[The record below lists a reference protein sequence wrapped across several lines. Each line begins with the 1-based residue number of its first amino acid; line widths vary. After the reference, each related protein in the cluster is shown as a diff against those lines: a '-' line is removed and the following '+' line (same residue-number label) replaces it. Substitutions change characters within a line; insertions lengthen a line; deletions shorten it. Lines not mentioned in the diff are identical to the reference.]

1 MSKGFII
8 LGRQNGKM
16 IGLLRRVLES
26 GAKVG
31 YDQAKVEI
39 DMETRTERAIE
50 ELAKRCRFSQKVL
63 RGINES
69 LTLGNSKGNQKN

>member
-16 IGLLRRVLES
+16 IGLLQRVLES
-26 GAKVG
+26 AENYGKAE
-31 YDQAKVEI
+31 A
-39 DMETRTERAIE
+39 DMEIRTERAIE
-50 ELAKRCRFSQKVL
+50 ELAKRCRYSQKVL

-69 LTLGNSKGNQKN
+69 LTLGISKGNKKN

>member
-16 IGLLRRVLES
+16 IGLLQRVLES
-26 GAKVG
+26 AENYGKAEV
-31 YDQAKVEI
+31 VMEI
-39 DMETRTERAIE
+39 GTKRAID
-50 ELAKRCRFSQKVL
+50 ELAKRCRYSQKVL

-69 LTLGNSKGNQKN
+69 LTIGNSKGNQKN

>member
-26 GAKVG
+26 ADDYAK
-31 YDQAKVEI
+31 AEA
-39 DMETRTERAIE
+39 DMLTRTERAIE
-50 ELAKRCRFSQKVL
+50 ELAKRCRYSQKVL

>member
-16 IGLLRRVLES
+16 IGLLQRVLES
-26 GAKVG
+26 AENYSKAEV
-31 YDQAKVEI
+31 
-39 DMETRTERAIE
+39 DMEIRTKRAIE
-50 ELAKRCRFSQKVL
+50 ELAKRCRYSQKVL

>member
-1 MSKGFII
+1 MGKGIII

-16 IGLLRRVLES
+16 IGLLQRVLES
-26 GAKVG
+26 AENYGKAEV
-31 YDQAKVEI
+31 
-39 DMETRTERAIE
+39 DMEIRTKRAID
-50 ELAKRCRFSQKVL
+50 ELAKRCRYSQKVL